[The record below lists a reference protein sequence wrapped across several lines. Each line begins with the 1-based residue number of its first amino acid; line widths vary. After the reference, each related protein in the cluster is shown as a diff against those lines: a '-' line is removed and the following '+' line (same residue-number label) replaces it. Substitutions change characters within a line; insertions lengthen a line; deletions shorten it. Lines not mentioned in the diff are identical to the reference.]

1 MHYTY
6 IHIYIYIY
14 IYICIYIYIYIYIYM
29 YIYIYIYIYNELST
43 NKKLCYGNHM
53 CTIHQYIYGSFWKI
67 TYIPIYYIPI
77 YQYSVLP
84 SLNK

>member
-1 MHYTY
+1 MHYICT
-6 IHIYIYIY
+6 YIYIF
-14 IYICIYIYIYIYIYM
+14 ICIYIYIYIYIYT
-29 YIYIYIYIYNELST
+29 YIT
-43 NKKLCYGNHM
+43 NYLQTKSAKKHHM
-53 CTIHQYIYGSFWKI
+53 CTIIHQYIYGPFWKT